1 MTVAQ
6 LRKRLEPLT
15 NRDVVYGIFFE
26 SVRAFEEYLIDFNKI
41 RLEEGENVQGQI
53 VGTYSRATELE
64 ALFGEGP
71 RPIQPKVEGEP
82 YNFQWTGGLFDGMKI
97 EVFGDRAEFT
107 STDAKTNELRNK
119 YGDIFGIQPQDYQ
132 EALRDKLIPD
142 FINRF
147 RKALGYATIGT

>member
-6 LRKRLEPLT
+6 LRKRLEPLV

-41 RLEEGENVQGQI
+41 RLEDGEDVFGNI
-53 VGTYSRATELE
+53 TGTYSRATELE

-71 RPIQPKVEGEP
+71 RPIKPKVEGEP

-97 EVFGDRAEFT
+97 EVFGDRAEYD
-107 STDAKTNELRNK
+107 STDPKTQELLQK
-119 YGDIFGIQPQDYQ
+119 YGQILGIQEQDLA
-132 EALRDKLIPD
+132 EAIRDKLYPD

-147 RKALGYATIGT
+147 RKRLGYATIGT